1 MQQVLLQDGGV
12 QKGAGGARIHQRQ
25 NGDGKEAR
33 DEKVDGKGEMTRG
46 GGGKVDGKGEMT
58 RGGGGEGTREREN
71 TPQPGPYWLGREFF
85 G

>member
-1 MQQVLLQDGGV
+1 MGVGKGLQQVLRQDGGV

-33 DEKVDGKGEMTRG
+33 DDKVDGKGEMTRG
-46 GGGKVDGKGEMT
+46 GE
-58 RGGGGEGTREREN
+58 GEGTRKREH
-71 TPQPGPYWLGREFF
+71 TTQPGPYWLGREFF

>member
-33 DEKVDGKGEMTRG
+33 DEKVDVKGEMARG
-46 GGGKVDGKGEMT
+46 GE
-58 RGGGGEGTREREN
+58 REGTREREH